1 MQVLLSTDDS
11 LPYSK
16 AYPDTSPRPISRK
29 KEPFLDPHSTASIQP
44 VAMTPRREEILELL
58 GIPISRTKPAKE
70 VRALYGD
77 EKRHW
82 QMIAACQEFTLN
94 LHAGMY
100 LTYLTNTGERED
112 IHCQLMDDLTTIK
125 LDDGNGKIIVFPLP
139 AVSTVSRGLRKTQRV
154 PEHLVIMEFMRRKLK
169 FAFMSEQDTELF
181 ATCMKLIISKA
192 GNCPEQVL
200 GESLCRCSVMP
211 VIDEGTIPV

>member
-1 MQVLLSTDDS
+1 
-11 LPYSK
+11 
-16 AYPDTSPRPISRK
+16 
-29 KEPFLDPHSTASIQP
+29 
-44 VAMTPRREEILELL
+44 
-58 GIPISRTKPAKE
+58 
-70 VRALYGD
+70 
-77 EKRHW
+77 
-82 QMIAACQEFTLN
+82 
-94 LHAGMY
+94 
-100 LTYLTNTGERED
+100 
-112 IHCQLMDDLTTIK
+112 MDDLTTIK